1 MATEKIIKLLS
12 AFGIGSIVSALFA
25 FMQSS
30 KRNQL
35 DYITKERSEWRK
47 EMKSIMIDLLNG
59 EDRRSAISRLK
70 TQINPYGYDR
80 NNKCNNDYYMNDGH
94 IWTLLNHFDY
104 SDEQSQKLSQYL
116 QLLLKHD
123 WERSKSEVGINNVYI
138 WNILRLGLIILNL
151 VIFFWAGN
159 VDNTI
164 NLYLALVSIICL
176 MMQPFVINWLSK
188 LNSDLPTQKNILLIT
203 YIVIFAFP
211 YTYSL
216 FLIITLSNFY
226 ELIKF
231 DTFASILP
239 IIFIFIIISS
249 EVFFLYRIFDFNQ
262 KYISQIKQ
270 LSRSKTDLEVNYYKV
285 YNNNYRLKEKIASS
299 KNKISQKDIDKLQSE
314 QNKLQKQF
322 EKETNNVKRIITE
335 IQSSRG

>member
-1 MATEKIIKLLS
+1 MATEEIIKLLS

-47 EMKSIMIDLLNG
+47 EMKSIIVDLLNG

-138 WNILRLGLIILNL
+138 WNILRWGLIILNL
-151 VIFFWAGN
+151 VMFFWAGN

-249 EVFFLYRIFDFNQ
+249 EVFFL
-262 KYISQIKQ
+262 SQVQ
-270 LSRSKTDLEVNYYKV
+270 TPV
-285 YNNNYRLKEKIASS
+285 
-299 KNKISQKDIDKLQSE
+299 
-314 QNKLQKQF
+314 
-322 EKETNNVKRIITE
+322 
-335 IQSSRG
+335 

>member
-1 MATEKIIKLLS
+1 MATEEIVKLLS

-47 EMKSIMIDLLNG
+47 EMKSIMVDLLNG
-59 EDRRSAISRLK
+59 GDRRSAISRLK

-138 WNILRLGLIILNL
+138 WNILRWGLIILNL
-151 VIFFWAGN
+151 VMFFWAGN

-164 NLYLALVSIICL
+164 NLNLALVSIVCL

-203 YIVIFAFP
+203 FIVI
-211 YTYSL
+211 L
-216 FLIITLSNFY
+216 
-226 ELIKF
+226 
-231 DTFASILP
+231 
-239 IIFIFIIISS
+239 
-249 EVFFLYRIFDFNQ
+249 V
-262 KYISQIKQ
+262 
-270 LSRSKTDLEVNYYKV
+270 V
-285 YNNNYRLKEKIASS
+285 
-299 KNKISQKDIDKLQSE
+299 
-314 QNKLQKQF
+314 
-322 EKETNNVKRIITE
+322 
-335 IQSSRG
+335 